1 MAFRFAA
8 TGLSL
13 AALALIAALP
23 GFARAAAPPA
33 ETPCPKGLSGAITCY
48 IGADD
53 RGAHYWIARPLS
65 WNGTLIV
72 HAHGGPRLGAPNPQS
87 EKADLERFAVTVQE
101 GYAWIASSYRR
112 GGYGVRMAAEDS
124 ETARQ
129 IFVAN
134 FGQPRH
140 TIVHGQSW
148 GGNVA
153 AKLIELYA
161 VAPDGRRVYDGALL
175 TSGVIAGGT
184 LAYDF
189 RADLRAVYQ
198 YYCHNH
204 PRPDEEQ
211 YPLWLGLAADSKMTH
226 ADLAVRMK
234 DCTGVGLPKDQRS
247 TRQQQN
253 LDNILNVIHI
263 PERTLVS
270 HMAWATFLFR
280 DMVQLRLGGHNPFT
294 NEGVQYKGS
303 TDDAA
308 LNAGVVRFR
317 ADPQGVALLADDSD
331 MTGQIGIPVVTMHA
345 IDDPT
350 AMVEMEAQYR
360 STVDKAGHGD
370 LLVQTFTDEHVHSKL
385 NDPEYPAVLDA
396 LMQWITAGK
405 KPTPAGI
412 AAACPAWQKVYGGQC
427 LFRPDFHPAALDT
440 RVYPR
445 NH

>member
-1 MAFRFAA
+1 MLFRHAA
-8 TGLSL
+8 AGLSL
-13 AALALIAALP
+13 AVLAA
-23 GFARAAAPPA
+23 FAPAVSRAAAPPA
-33 ETPCPKGLSGAITCY
+33 ETPCPKELAGAITCY
-48 IGADD
+48 TGADD

-72 HAHGGPRLGAPNPQS
+72 HAHGGPRMGAPNQNS

-124 ETARQ
+124 EEARK
-129 IFVAN
+129 IFIAN

-148 GGNVA
+148 GGNVG

-161 VAPDGRRVYDGALL
+161 VAPDGHRNYDGALL
-175 TSGVIAGGT
+175 TSGMLAGGT
-184 LAYDF
+184 DAYDF

-204 PRPDEEQ
+204 PKPDEEQ
-211 YPLWLGLAADSKMTH
+211 YPLWSGLAADSKMTH
-226 ADLAVRMK
+226 DELAARMK
-234 DCTGVGLPKDQRS
+234 DCTGVGLPKDKRS
-247 TRQQQN
+247 AAQQQN
-253 LDNILNVIHI
+253 LDNILNVIRI

-280 DMVQLRLGGHNPFT
+280 DLVQKRLDGRNPFT
-294 NEGVQYKGS
+294 NEGVHYTGS

-317 ADPQGVALLADDSD
+317 ADPKAVAMLADDSD
-331 MTGQIGIPVVTMHA
+331 MTGNIAIPVVTMHA

-350 AMVEMEAQYR
+350 AMVEQEAHYR
-360 STVDKAGHGD
+360 AVVEKAGHGD
-370 LLVQTFTDEHVHSKL
+370 LLVQAFTDEHVHSKL
-385 NDPEYPAVLDA
+385 HDAEYPAMLHA

-412 AAACPAWQKVYGGQC
+412 AASCAQYQAVYGGAC
-427 LFRPDFHPAALDT
+427 AFRPDHHPAAFST

-445 NH
+445 RQ